1 MKAILGINCHKHD
14 SAACLLLDGRLVG
27 AAEEE
32 RFSRRKHDSS
42 FPAKTIAHLLSEAGL
57 KPRDIAHVAYYMKP
71 SKVLGEAFRMLPRYI
86 GKPGALGFFAGQ
98 VGGARRMA
106 GVPRV
111 FRETFGPGAD
121 PVFHFIEHHE
131 AHAWSAWFG
140 AGCRDAAVLT
150 LDGAGEIHSGMLGEI
165 VSGRLRR
172 FATTRLPHSTGL
184 FYSAVTT
191 FLGFK
196 PDSDEY
202 KVMGLASYGKPV
214 YADLFRRILISR
226 DDSVRIDHRLLDI
239 CRGVHHSAFS
249 REVLN
254 TIGGPRKAG
263 EPLEPRHE
271 NIASSAQKVLEE
283 AGLAMAKHLR
293 TLSGADILAIAGGT
307 ALNCVMNGVIEREAG
322 FSEVHPFP
330 ASHDAG
336 TGVGAAVSVHVGVY
350 GDVPLTPPEHMFLG
364 PGYTTEQVE
373 SALVGSRVGYSRP
386 ENLEALTASL
396 VERGFVVGLFQGRME
411 FGPRALGNR
420 SILADP
426 RRPEM
431 KDIVNEIIKLR
442 EGFRP
447 FAPVCP
453 VEDAPRY
460 FRGCVE
466 SPYMIKTYPVVEG
479 MEKVIPAVTHVDL
492 TGRVQ
497 TVARDVNPFYYDV
510 MREFERL
517 TGVPVLMN
525 TSFNVRGEPIVN
537 TPADAIRCFYGT
549 GIDALVMPPF
559 LVMKERARERSRV

>member
-32 RFSRRKHDSS
+32 RFTRRKHDSS
-42 FPAKTIAHLLSEAGL
+42 FPARTVAHLLSEAGL
-57 KPRDIAHVAYYMKP
+57 KPCDIGHVAFYMKP
-71 SKVLGEAFRMLPRYI
+71 SMVLGEAFRMLPRYI

-121 PVFHFIEHHE
+121 PAFHFIEHHE

-172 FATTRLPHSTGL
+172 FSTTRLPHSTGL

-226 DDSVRIDHRLLDI
+226 DDSVRVDHRLLDI
-239 CRGVHHSAFS
+239 CRGVHHSTFS
-249 REVLN
+249 REVLEA
-254 TIGGPRKAG
+254 IGGPRRAG
-263 EPLEPRHE
+263 EPLESRHE

-283 AGLAMAKHLR
+283 AGLAMARHLR
-293 TLSGADILAIAGGT
+293 RLSGADTLAIAGGT

-322 FSEVHPFP
+322 FSQVHPFP

-336 TGVGAAVSVHVGVY
+336 TGVGAAVAVHLGEY
-350 GDVPLTPPEHMFLG
+350 GDVPLSPPEHMFLG
-364 PGYTTEQVE
+364 PGYTTGQVE
-373 SALVGSRVGYSRP
+373 SALVGSRVEYSRP

-453 VEDAPRY
+453 VEDAPR
-460 FRGCVE
+460 FFKGCVA
-466 SPYMIKTYPVVEG
+466 SPYMIKTYPVVAG

-497 TVARDVNPFYYDV
+497 TVSREVNPFYYDV
-510 MREFERL
+510 MREFEKL

>member
-32 RFSRRKHDSS
+32 RFTRRKHDSS
-42 FPAKTIAHLLSEAGL
+42 FPVKTITHLLSEAGL
-57 KPRDIAHVAYYMKP
+57 KPLDIRHVAFYMKP
-71 SKVLGEAFRMLPRYI
+71 SMVLSEAFRTLPRYI
-86 GKPGALGFFAGQ
+86 GKPGTLGFFAGQ

-111 FRETFGPGAD
+111 FRETFGPEAN
-121 PVFHFIEHHE
+121 PAFHFIEHHD

-140 AGCRDAAVLT
+140 AGCHDAAVLT

-172 FATTRLPHSTGL
+172 FSATRLPHSTGL

-226 DDSVRIDHRLLDI
+226 DDSVRIDRRLLDI
-239 CRGVHHSAFS
+239 CRGVHHSVFS
-249 REVLN
+249 KEVLN
-254 TIGGPRKAG
+254 VIGSPRKSG
-263 EPLEPRHE
+263 EPLDSRHE

-293 TLSGADILAIAGGT
+293 TLSRADILAMAGGT

-322 FSEVHPFP
+322 FSQVHPFA

-336 TGVGAAVSVHVGVY
+336 TGVGAAVAVHMEAY

-364 PGYTTEQVE
+364 PCYTAEQVE
-373 SALVGSRVGYSRP
+373 SALVGSRVEYSRP
-386 ENLEALTASL
+386 DNLEALTASL
-396 VERGFVVGLFQGRME
+396 VEKGHVVGLFQGRME

-453 VEDAPRY
+453 VEDAPTY
-460 FRGCVE
+460 FQGCTE
-466 SPYMIKTYPVVEG
+466 SPYMIKTYPVMPG
-479 MEKVIPAVTHVDL
+479 MEKIIPAVTHVDL

-497 TVARDVNPFYYDV
+497 TVSREVNPFYYDV
-510 MREFERL
+510 MREFEKI

-537 TPADAIRCFYGT
+537 TPADALRCFYGT

>member
-1 MKAILGINCHKHD
+1 MKAILGINCYKHD
-14 SAACLLLDGRLVG
+14 SAASLLVDGELVG

-32 RFSRRKHDSS
+32 RFTRRKHDSS
-42 FPAKTIAHLLSEAGL
+42 FPRKTIAYLLAEAGL
-57 KPRDIAHVAYYMKP
+57 SPRDIGDVAFYMKP
-71 SKVLGEAFRMLPRYI
+71 SLVMRESFRMLPRYCF
-86 GKPGALGFFAGQ
+86 KPGALNFLAGQ

-106 GVPRV
+106 GIPNLC
-111 FRETFGPGAD
+111 RETFGPGFD
-121 PVFHFIEHHE
+121 PSFHFIEHHD

-150 LDGAGEIHSGMLGEI
+150 LDGAGEMHSGMLGEI

-184 FYSAVTT
+184 FYSALTT
-191 FLGFK
+191 FLGFT

-202 KVMGLASYGKPV
+202 KVMGLASYGRPV
-214 YADLFRRILISR
+214 FADLFRRILKSR
-226 DDSVRIDHRLLDI
+226 DDSVRIDTGLLDI
-239 CRGVHHSAFS
+239 NRGVHHSAFS
-249 REVLN
+249 REVLSI
-254 TIGGPRKAG
+254 IGPPRKSG
-263 EPLEPRHE
+263 EPLDARHE
-271 NIASSAQKVLEE
+271 NIASSGQKVLEE
-283 AGLAMAKHLR
+283 AGLAMARHLR
-293 TLSGADILAIAGGT
+293 KRSGAAILAMAGGT

-336 TGVGAAVSVHVGVY
+336 TSVGAAVAVHVAKCPGI
-350 GDVPLTPPEHMFLG
+350 PLSPPAHMFLG
-364 PGYTTEQVE
+364 SAFTTGEIE
-373 SALVGSRVGYSRP
+373 SALRGSRVEYSSP
-386 ENLEALTASL
+386 DGLEALTAAL
-396 VERGFVVGLFQGRME
+396 VEKGYVVGLFQGRTE

-447 FAPVCP
+447 FAPVCT
-453 VEDAPRY
+453 VENAHEY
-460 FRGCVE
+460 FEGCVE
-466 SPYMIKTYPVVEG
+466 SPYMIKTYPVVPG
-479 MEKVIPAVTHVDL
+479 MEKIIPAVTHVDL

-497 TVARDVNPFYYDV
+497 TVSREVNPFYYDV
-510 MREFERL
+510 LREFEKL

-537 TPADAIRCFYGT
+537 TPVDAIRCFYGT